1 MLIYRHK
8 IIAMTKSIL
17 VVGSSNVDYIIKGQR
32 LPLVGETVTD
42 GAFFKTFGG
51 KGANQALA
59 ASRAGGKVTFVS
71 CVGNDPEAKELIQN
85 FSAEG
90 INTQFMFLDEK
101 QPTGAALIMLDKDGN
116 NYLSVAPGANYS
128 LMPHH
133 VDEFADSIQNA
144 DFILLQMEIP
154 MDTTEK
160 IIQTAYELKK
170 KVVFNAAPFR
180 TFNTEILKMI
190 SILIVNETEAASI
203 TGLEILTETDL
214 GKNVEAL
221 LAFGVKTVIITLG
234 ANGALVADDDNIRFV
249 PAFKVQAMDTTAAG
263 DTFCGNLAVAL
274 AQGKSLPDSVSFAS
288 AASAICVTRLGAQP
302 SIPYQ
307 HETVRFLDSNK

>member
-1 MLIYRHK
+1 
-8 IIAMTKSIL
+8 MTKSIL

-42 GAFFKTFGG
+42 GSFLKTFGG

-59 ASRAGGKVTFVS
+59 ASRAGGNVTFVS

-90 INTQFMFLDEK
+90 INTEFMFLDEE

-133 VDEFADSIQNA
+133 VDEFIDSIKNA

-154 MDTTEK
+154 METTEK
-160 IIQTAYELKK
+160 IIQTAFGLKK
-170 KVVFNAAPFR
+170 KVIFNVAPYR
-180 TFNTEILKMI
+180 TFNTDILKMV
-190 SILIVNETEAASI
+190 SILIVNETEATSI
-203 TGLEILTETDL
+203 TGLEITTETDL
-214 GKNVEAL
+214 EKNVEAL

-234 ANGALVADDDNIRFV
+234 ANGALVADFEQIRFV
-249 PAFKVQAMDTTAAG
+249 PAYKVQALDTTAAG

-274 AQGKSLPDSVSFAS
+274 AGGKSLSDSVSFAS
-288 AASAICVTRLGAQP
+288 AASAICVTRMGAQP
-302 SIPYQ
+302 SVPYRNEIIQ
-307 HETVRFLDSNK
+307 FIDSH